1 MVTTKSQG
9 AKPKSKS
16 TTKKITT
23 KTKAVKSKAST
34 ASISA
39 KSKAPV
45 KAKTWFGAK
54 TTKYISK
61 WIDTTGMNGSTL
73 VIVESPTKAK
83 TITKF
88 LGKEYD
94 IVASM
99 WHITEL
105 VDRNMVNLVANKF
118 EAEYGVAE
126 GKENIVRDL
135 KKLIKTHPNVILA
148 TDEDREWE
156 AISRHLC
163 QLLKLDPATTPRI
176 VFHEITQTAIEH
188 AIAEP
193 RTIDMNLVWSQKSR
207 AVLDKLVWFT
217 VSPVLRSKLKSWLSA
232 GRVQSVTTKLVVER
246 DELINAF
253 DAKEYWTIAASL
265 KADSWNLKAEFEI
278 KLQKVSV
285 EWILQEESLSQEQQ
299 WIAEKGEESEQEWI
313 SERTDEGE
321 VLKLGNGR
329 FDKTTIDK
337 VLSQLWINN
346 QQTTKGKWD
355 ASVVSSTI
363 PVEFCLT
370 DIQKK
375 KTSGNPGIPFI
386 TSSLQQT
393 ASRMFGWPVKTV
405 MQTAQKLYE
414 QWFITYMRTD
424 SPNLSQQSIDAIAEY
439 VNSSFWATYHH
450 SRQFASK
457 SKNAQEAHEA
467 IRPTDPKRTPEQVRL
482 WQYENKLYELIRS
495 RTIASQMT
503 PAQFQQ
509 TTYQWQPSA
518 SDQQQWICQG
528 KVMEFDG
535 YLRVYKY
542 ADRDDVIL
550 PLLKVGATML
560 SSELSAMQN
569 YTKPPARYTEATLVK
584 KMEMLGIWRPST
596 YASIIQ
602 TIQDRLYV
610 VKDQQKLKPTE
621 IAFWVT
627 KFLDQ
632 HFVDLMNYQFTAK
645 LEDDLDGVAE
655 WAVDWQNMLTDFW
668 AGFEHHIESAKG
680 ADRIQ
685 MLTGKPCPKCEQWEL
700 VTKFAKS
707 GSSFYGCNRYP
718 ECDYISETDDAEA
731 KLFPLREK
739 YEGKACPA
747 GGTMVVRIG
756 RFWPFLSSSLYPDVK
771 WIKSISAYENELLSK
786 DYAKPCTKCGK
797 WTMVVKSSRR
807 GKFLSCDQYPDC
819 ANTEN
824 LPKSEEEVTN

>member
-1 MVTTKSQG
+1 MLYPRRIYIITNSFLGCIWNHFGYGGDSIFLFCEMATTTK
-9 AKPKSKS
+9 KPKVKTTTKKTTTKVKS
-16 TTKKITT
+16 TKTSASPSTKNNKITT
-23 KTKAVKSKAST
+23 KYV
-34 ASISA
+34 
-39 KSKAPV
+39 
-45 KAKTWFGAK
+45 
-54 TTKYISK
+54 SK
-61 WIDTTGMNGSTL
+61 WIDIVGMNGSIL

-99 WHITEL
+99 GHITEL
-105 VDRNMVNLVANKF
+105 VDRNMANLVANKF

-135 KKLIKTHPNVILA
+135 KKLTKTHSKVILA

-163 QLLKLDPATTPRI
+163 QLLGLDPTTTPRI

-193 RTIDMNLVWSQKSR
+193 RTIDMDLVWSQKSR

-217 VSPVLRSKLKSWLSA
+217 VSPVLWSKLKSWLSA
-232 GRVQSVTTKLVVER
+232 GRVQSVATKLVVER
-246 DELINAF
+246 EELINAF
-253 DAKEYWTIAASL
+253 DAKEYWTIQAKL
-265 KADSWNLKAEFEI
+265 KESKDSFDI
-278 KLQKVSV
+278 KLQKVWSGV
-285 EWILQEESLSQEQQ
+285 VLEEENQSED
-299 WIAEKGEESEQEWI
+299 ES
-313 SERTDEGE
+313 DEGE
-321 VLKLGNGR
+321 ALKLGNGR
-329 FDKTTIDK
+329 FDKATVDQVFK
-337 VLSQLWINN
+337 QLNIKELKQWAKA
-346 QQTTKGKWD
+346 KGWD
-355 ASVVSSTI
+355 QSVISSSD
-363 PVEFCLT
+363 PVEFRLT

-439 VNSSFWATYHH
+439 VKSNFWAAYHQ

-482 WQYENKLYELIRS
+482 WQYENKLYELIRA
-495 RTIASQMT
+495 RTVASQMT

-509 TTYQWQPSA
+509 TTYQWQPSV
-518 SDQQQWICQG
+518 SDQQQWMCQG

-535 YLRVYKY
+535 YLRVYMY
-542 ADRDDVIL
+542 ADRDDVVL
-550 PLLKVGATML
+550 PLLEVGTEI
-560 SSELSAMQN
+560 SSSDLSAVQN
-569 YTKPPARYTEATLVK
+569 YTKAPARYTEATLVK
-584 KMEMLGIWRPST
+584 KMETLGIWRPST

-627 KFLDQ
+627 KFLEQ
-632 HFVDLMNYQFTAK
+632 HFIDLMNYQFTAK

-655 WAVDWQNMLTDFW
+655 GAVDWQKMLTDFW
-668 AGFEHHIESAKG
+668 AGFEPNIESAKE

-739 YEGKACPA
+739 YEGKPCPA

-786 DYAKPCTKCGK
+786 DYAKPCPKCGK

-807 GKFLSCDQYPDC
+807 GKFLSCDRYPDC

-824 LPKSEEEVTN
+824 LPKSEEEELKE